1 MYVENNVSAF
11 AADDDVAEVTLS
23 TVLNF
28 FTGAEIPPSL
38 GFHPAT
44 FQYSE
49 VDAEFP
55 TASTCALELTLPTK
69 HHNIPDM
76 FREKFV

>member
-1 MYVENNVSAF
+1 MYVESNVSTF
-11 AADDDVAEVTLS
+11 AADDDDAEVTLS

-28 FTGAEIPPSL
+28 FTGAEVPPSL

-49 VDAEFP
+49 VDNEFP

-69 HHNIPDM
+69 HHNEPDM